1 MSTTTFTRKTRF
13 LALLGAAAF
22 TLAACAAPAEP
33 EVTEETA
40 ETEETTEVV
49 EEAGPEVSPPDY
61 LASAGVIK
69 YCATLDNPPRASLD
83 EGSRPVGFEVELG
96 KEMAAL
102 MDLRVE
108 WVQLKFD
115 GIIAALQA
123 NQCDAIVQELFIREE
138 RLEIIDMV
146 PFSNTGQRLVARA
159 GVELPG
165 DSLEDLGGITIAVP
179 NGTSIAGLV
188 EEANAALAAAG
199 NEQINVQVLP
209 TTTDTFAALDAG
221 TVDVVGTTTT
231 AAAYYVGLNPDNF
244 EFLGDAFGLIQ
255 TGFGVNKENPE
266 LTTAIEEAFNIL
278 VENGTYDSLIA
289 EFNMEGSEL

>member
-1 MSTTTFTRKTRF
+1 MSTRTFTSKTRF
-13 LALLGAAAF
+13 FALLGAAAF
-22 TLAACAAPAEP
+22 TLAACATPEDPAASEEP
-33 EVTEETA
+33 AVEEETA
-40 ETEETTEVV
+40 EVT
-49 EEAGPEVSPPDY
+49 EEAGPEVTPPDY
-61 LASAGVIK
+61 LAANGVVK
-69 YCATLDNPPRASLD
+69 YCATLDNPPRGSLD

-138 RLEIIDMV
+138 RLEIIDMI
-146 PFSNTGQRLVARA
+146 PFSNTGQRLVAA
-159 GVELPG
+159 TGIDLPG
-165 DSLEDLGGITIAVP
+165 DSLEELGGVTIAVP

-188 EEANAALAAAG
+188 EEANEALAEAG
-199 NEQINVQVLP
+199 SEQINVQVLP
-209 TTTDTFAALDAG
+209 TTTDTFAALDSG

-244 EFLGDAFGLIQ
+244 EFLGDAFGLIE
-255 TGFGVNKENPE
+255 TGFGINKENPE
-266 LTTAIEEAFNIL
+266 LTAAIEEAFNIL